1 MMQRAN
7 IEVWTSPLLQGTLSA
22 ALFFP
27 FPLCTSVDSLTPTAE
42 HALPPHIIKDPN
54 FNPPFTGYKFTH
66 QPQSLLQQFAKQGC
80 VAISILVLLAI
91 ILFLCMILKRL
102 NF

>member
-7 IEVWTSPLLQGTLSA
+7 IEVWTSLLLQGTLSA

-27 FPLCTSVDSLTPTAE
+27 FPLCTLVDSLTPTAE

-54 FNPPFTGYKFTH
+54 FNPPFTGYKFTRR
-66 QPQSLLQQFAKQGC
+66 PQSLLQQFAKQGC
-80 VAISILVLLAI
+80 VAICYLY
-91 ILFLCMILKRL
+91 FYE
-102 NF
+102 